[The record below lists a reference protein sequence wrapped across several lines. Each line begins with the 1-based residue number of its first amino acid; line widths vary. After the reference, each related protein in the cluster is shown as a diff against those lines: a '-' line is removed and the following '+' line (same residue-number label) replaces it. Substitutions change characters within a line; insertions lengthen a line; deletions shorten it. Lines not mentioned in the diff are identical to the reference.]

1 MKYFLIG
8 TDEKNRNPYNIN
20 KNRAL
25 DTRKLTREGID
36 TLPRWNIIS
45 MDLPDEGFFPD
56 LICSP
61 CILMSRDCIRAVT
74 MYQPGIVYK
83 GVKLWESDS
92 GVNRTYFLSIIEEL
106 DCMSEK
112 TQRSAM
118 GNRIIRL
125 VLDEE
130 KIGSNAVFRIKG
142 CDKSCIVVRLDV
154 VESLLRRG
162 VQGIT
167 LEEVQLV

>member
-1 MKYFLIG
+1 
-8 TDEKNRNPYNIN
+8 
-20 KNRAL
+20 RAL
-25 DTRKLTREGID
+25 DIRKLTREGID

-45 MDLPDEGFFPD
+45 MDLPDEGFFSD

-61 CILMSRDCIRAVT
+61 YILMSRECIRAVT
-74 MYQPGIVYK
+74 MYQPDIVYK

-92 GVNRTYFLSIIEEL
+92 GVNRTYFLAIIEEL
-106 DCMSEK
+106 DCMSKE

>member
-1 MKYFLIG
+1 
-8 TDEKNRNPYNIN
+8 
-20 KNRAL
+20 
-25 DTRKLTREGID
+25 
-36 TLPRWNIIS
+36 
-45 MDLPDEGFFPD
+45 
-56 LICSP
+56 
-61 CILMSRDCIRAVT
+61 
-74 MYQPGIVYK
+74 
-83 GVKLWESDS
+83 
-92 GVNRTYFLSIIEEL
+92 
-106 DCMSEK
+106 
-112 TQRSAM
+112 M